1 MTKKEFRQFA
11 IKKRNS
17 LSSEERISF
26 SNQILQHLINSEI
39 YQDSKKIFMY
49 LSFQSEV
56 DTFQLLSRALQ
67 DNKEV
72 YAPITLPDEKK
83 LLCGRVEDP
92 DRDLEKNF
100 YGILSPILQDNNI
113 ASPTDIDFVIVP
125 GVAFD
130 IHGYRMGYGG
140 GYYDCFLPT
149 LSKNAKIVALA
160 FEEQIYPDIPKENHD
175 IKMQY
180 IVTEKRFLIL

>member
-1 MTKKEFRQFA
+1 MHPSLFPTKKNFCAAE
-11 IKKRNS
+11 
-17 LSSEERISF
+17 L
-26 SNQILQHLINSEI
+26 
-39 YQDSKKIFMY
+39 KI
-49 LSFQSEV
+49 
-56 DTFQLLSRALQ
+56 
-67 DNKEV
+67 
-72 YAPITLPDEKK
+72 
-83 LLCGRVEDP
+83 
-92 DRDLEKNF
+92 LEKDF

-125 GVAFD
+125 GAAFD
-130 IHGYRMGYGG
+130 IHGYRIGYGG

>member
-56 DTFQLLSRALQ
+56 DTFQLLP
-67 DNKEV
+67 
-72 YAPITLPDEKK
+72 YF
-83 LLCGRVEDP
+83 LCVSA
-92 DRDLEKNF
+92 
-100 YGILSPILQDNNI
+100 Y
-113 ASPTDIDFVIVP
+113 
-125 GVAFD
+125 
-130 IHGYRMGYGG
+130 
-140 GYYDCFLPT
+140 LPT
-149 LSKNAKIVALA
+149 CACAVNG
-160 FEEQIYPDIPKENHD
+160 DGDTH
-175 IKMQY
+175 
-180 IVTEKRFLIL
+180 